1 MKLAFAPQQ
10 AGYSQAPGSEKAEVG
25 LQGGRSWRRKT
36 KEGASSLVEASWL
49 LTKGQYGVF
58 WSFYRA
64 HTQRG
69 VSVFQMDLVLEGEE
83 LPEVD
88 CYFVGEPALTGKNGD
103 TYTVGATLEVI
114 RPVYDAAL
122 DEAVVGSYF
131 AYGEGVATIFDR
143 MAIFANE
150 DMPDTLGSIVIPDFG
165 FLNVPLTVALGV
177 NANPFVIIPPALIN
191 TPISVALEVN
201 PGALQVNP
209 LVFIDAPV
217 GVELGVSESAI
228 ETIPPVHIDAPVSVQ
243 FGILPE
249 AIETSG
255 IVRID
260 APVGVELGIGSDLQ
274 VQPTV
279 KINTQIGINFGIP
292 INILVVP
299 GEYTF
304 TNAEAEAFIAAFAA
318 EPERWYKERI
328 DTAVSNLKLAGLWST
343 RDAIWPMWA
352 PSGEGADG
360 FLLNLKNPAAFKLI
374 PVNSPTFTPY
384 AGGAGNGTSS
394 YYNTGWDAAT
404 NGSNYTRNNCSLG
417 CWIDAGTDTASNTA
431 IAMGSNGSIG
441 EGSYIFPRRS
451 GDVLGARMQ
460 SSSDSLLGTVTTRQ
474 GLTNIDRVSGGG
486 GGAVVGYR
494 NGSSTG
500 TDTETSAALNNVDI
514 VIGALNQ
521 NGSISF
527 FNNNR
532 FSCVQI
538 GAAMGSTGNADWY
551 DIMAALRA
559 SPP

>member
-165 FLNVPLTVALGV
+165 FLNVPMTVALGV

-260 APVGVELGIGSDLQ
+260 APVGVILGVDADLQ

-279 KINTQIGINFGIP
+279 QINSPVSVAFGVDADVDVEAPVSYDADAQAFFDACDVEPPTAAKNAINDF
-292 INILVVP
+292 VV
-299 GEYTF
+299 GSKDDGDWDDYDVF
-304 TNAEAEAFIAAFAA
+304 WVM
-318 EPERWYKERI
+318 RMH
-328 DTAVSNLKLAGLWST
+328 
-343 RDAIWPMWA
+343 DAQA
-352 PSGEGADG
+352 SR
-360 FLLNLKNPAAFKLI
+360 LNLKDPSSFVLTL
-374 PVNSPTFTPY
+374 VNSPTFTPY
-384 AGGAGNGTSS
+384 LGWNGNGSSS
-394 YYNTGWDAAT
+394 YLNTNWTPSGAA
-404 NGSNYTRNNCSLG
+404 NYSQNNCAVG
-417 CWIDAGTDTASNTA
+417 FIIDAGDDSSNSNASP
-431 IAMGSNGSIG
+431 IGSVDSSGRG
-441 EGSYIFPRRS
+441 LRVYPR
-451 GDVLGARMQ
+451 
-460 SSSDSLLGTVTTRQ
+460 SSSDRLNAIINSSSISQLGFTAGTRQ
-474 GLTNIDRVSGGG
+474 GLTVVERTGSSAVSG
-486 GGAVVGYR
+486 YR
-494 NGSSTG
+494 DGTNTG
-500 TDTETSAALNNVDI
+500 TDTEASASITSMPAFFIGCSNFNGSPQIGSFTNNRMSCVFAGRSFGPTGNPRIRSRINALFTAL
-514 VIGALNQ
+514 GAL
-521 NGSISF
+521 
-527 FNNNR
+527 
-532 FSCVQI
+532 
-538 GAAMGSTGNADWY
+538 A
-551 DIMAALRA
+551 
-559 SPP
+559 